1 MRGRI
6 AFALCFSLAAVG
18 CSGSAPPTQPTS
30 LPSSLATIPSG
41 SALEAW
47 TTAYGNSDAAQR
59 CLDYQNLFRADGT
72 GFRNIGECVKY
83 AAQGGTFG
91 GGLII
96 YTLNVSG
103 TEIGDFGWSL
113 ATTGF
118 ITTTTSFNSL
128 QSRSSSAGC
137 TISSVTIN
145 NPSSAN
151 PFVETF
157 FSPGCPG
164 GGLLW
169 TEFAQTFWNAG
180 PFASTDVYVPQGVV
194 SPVWRVN
201 YHASVGR
208 SRRSRRKLVAGAF
221 RLLAPEHRARGK
233 VLIVIQSFR
242 DVIVQI
248 DLGTLIDNKR
258 LARDGQRRG
267 SWLTG
272 DIGLDLVDDRAVA
285 GSGGPADHGDPGDA
299 ARRDPRAIARG
310 LDRHV
315 SSPARGIERLTGRG
329 YREAAGQWTA

>member
-6 AFALCFSLAAVG
+6 AFALWFSLAAVG

-30 LPSSLATIPSG
+30 LPSSLTTINSG
-41 SALEAW
+41 SALGAW
-47 TTAYGNSDAAQR
+47 TTALSNGNSGAAQR
-59 CLDYQNLFRADGT
+59 CLDYQNLVRSDGT

-118 ITTTTSFNSL
+118 ITTTTSFNSFL
-128 QSRSSSAGC
+128 STSSSAGC

-157 FSPGCPG
+157 FSPSCPG

-169 TEFAQTFWNAG
+169 SEFAQTFWNAG
-180 PFASTDVYVPQGVV
+180 PFASTGVYVPQGVV
-194 SPVWRVN
+194 SPVWR
-201 YHASVGR
+201 
-208 SRRSRRKLVAGAF
+208 
-221 RLLAPEHRARGK
+221 
-233 VLIVIQSFR
+233 
-242 DVIVQI
+242 
-248 DLGTLIDNKR
+248 
-258 LARDGQRRG
+258 
-267 SWLTG
+267 LT
-272 DIGLDLVDDRAVA
+272 IT
-285 GSGGPADHGDPGDA
+285 H
-299 ARRDPRAIARG
+299 
-310 LDRHV
+310 
-315 SSPARGIERLTGRG
+315 
-329 YREAAGQWTA
+329 Q